1 MDFFAGFKIT
11 ADSTHF
17 ERGMARALNTANDV
31 GKKMASAFDGRAIG
45 RTLATALGLSLTDI
59 ADKVARF
66 WLDFSKDQEAALERT
81 VEATERAA
89 REQEKALERLRA
101 AKAKEHQENLDRI
114 NEEWVTLRKAEEVG
128 RKMIE
133 ERAEANRKAADEANA
148 VVFKQ
153 WEAAEADKVAADEKV
168 KTVRLME
175 RQSELAAEVADKERK
190 IAEANKEVV
199 MLKTEINRIGKDD
212 TNLSDRELAA
222 KQRNL
227 QQQAFQASLNIG
239 GVYTGANTND
249 ILGGVRS
256 QELSR
261 VMAEQNMRRNVRGLV
276 GAFGE
281 ERAFEMAG
289 LSEQRFR
296 DIISGTT
303 ETQQLA
309 RRTAEGIEEL
319 NNRLRSGIP
328 VVNLNGV

>member
-1 MDFFAGFKIT
+1 MDFFAGFKMT

-17 ERGMARALNTANDV
+17 ERGMARAANTAQDI
-31 GKKMASAFDGRAIG
+31 GKKMASAFDGKALG
-45 RTLATALGLSLTDI
+45 RTLATALGLSLNDI
-59 ADKVARF
+59 SDKVARF
-66 WLDFSKDQEAALERT
+66 WLNFSKEQEAALNQT

-101 AKAKEHQENLDRI
+101 AKAKDHQENLDRL
-114 NEEWVTLRKAEEVG
+114 NEEWTTLRKAEEEG
-128 RKMIE
+128 RKMIA
-133 ERAEANRKAADEANA
+133 ERAEAQRKAADEANA

-153 WEAAEADKVAADEKV
+153 WEAAEAEKMAADEKV
-168 KTVRLME
+168 KTVRLLE
-175 RQSELAAEVADKERK
+175 RQSELAAEVAKKERE
-190 IAEANKEVV
+190 IAEANREVV
-199 MLKTEINRIGKDD
+199 MLKTAINRVGNQD
-212 TNLSDRELAA
+212 TELSDRELAA
-222 KQRNL
+222 KERNL
-227 QQQAFQASLNIG
+227 RQQAFQASLNIG

-281 ERAFEMAG
+281 GQAFEMSG

-303 ETQQLA
+303 ETQRLA

-319 NNRLRSGIP
+319 NNRLKSGIP